1 MQGTQVWSL
10 VRELRSHMPHG
21 AARRELWFLT
31 EMGFDARCD
40 SVKSGGLSVELETG
54 KRWQGPG
61 CVCVRVRVCAC
72 VRVLAYVRRSI
83 HINWFGKFCISSKFI
98 IKLFPPLS
106 MFPSAPRPQEVVF
119 FFFFF
124 FKKLEI
130 LVFIL
135 SFSLRSLLGV
145 LIWVSWWFR
154 W

>member
-1 MQGTQVWSL
+1 MQGALVWSL

-21 AARRELWFLT
+21 AARRKLWFLT

-61 CVCVRVRVCAC
+61 CVCMHVCVC
-72 VRVLAYVRRSI
+72 VCVLAYVHRFI
-83 HINWFGKFCISSKFI
+83 HINWFGKFYISSKFI
-98 IKLFPPLS
+98 IKLFPLLS
-106 MFPSAPRPQEVVF
+106 MFPSAPRPQEVF
-119 FFFFF
+119 FCFFF

-135 SFSLRSLLGV
+135 SFSLKSLLGV